1 LPLPPIP
8 AKYWQ
13 FLKPNQYFKMIDPI
27 FMPPPEWVR
36 EWTKELLNKETSKG
50 EACRSIVRKG
60 ASYGFNKG
68 LTTGHAMG
76 AASELEW
83 CCAQISQCHLIP
95 PELRPQVAEYLHE
108 IRSKPTD

>member
-1 LPLPPIP
+1 
-8 AKYWQ
+8 
-13 FLKPNQYFKMIDPI
+13 MTDPVY
-27 FMPPPEWVR
+27 MPPQEWIR
-36 EWTKELLNKETSKG
+36 EWTKELINKETSKG

-68 LTTGHAMG
+68 LTAGHAMG

-95 PELRPQVAEYLHE
+95 PELRLQVAEYLHE
-108 IRSKPTD
+108 IRSKSND